1 MKDKE
6 TRHKKV
12 QEMID
17 CYATSDPLKEMSEIQ
32 KANGTQK
39 ADEIPEASV
48 KWLALASLHGINMN
62 ASEIR
67 ITKTAAGEVKV
78 VAEYRQA
85 ELPAPGFAVA
95 DRIIQDI
102 RDITHLQGRGGES
115 MLSLGVREGSMD
127 VKVIYREEVD
137 GESATLLFP
146 Y

>member
-6 TRHKKV
+6 TKHKKV

-17 CYATSDPLKEMSEIQ
+17 CYAASDPLKEMSEIQ
-32 KANGTQK
+32 KANEMKT
-39 ADEIPEASV
+39 DDIPEASV

-62 ASEIR
+62 ASEIK

-78 VAEYRQA
+78 TAEYRPA
-85 ELPAPGFAVA
+85 DLPSPGFAVG

-115 MLSLGVREGSMD
+115 MLSLGIREGSID
-127 VKVIYREEVD
+127 VKVIYREDVD
-137 GESATLLFP
+137 GETAVLLFP

>member
-6 TRHKKV
+6 TLHKKV

-17 CYATSDPLKEMSEIQ
+17 CYATSDPLKEMSVIQ
-32 KANGTQK
+32 RE
-39 ADEIPEASV
+39 DDVSEAAI
-48 KWLALASLHGINMN
+48 KWLAVASLHGINMN

-67 ITKTAAGEVKV
+67 ITKSSDGEVKV

-85 ELPAPGFAVA
+85 ELPSPGFPVG

-115 MLSLGVREGSMD
+115 MLSLGVRDGSID
-127 VKVIYREEVD
+127 VKVIVREEVD
-137 GESATLLFP
+137 GESAVLLFP